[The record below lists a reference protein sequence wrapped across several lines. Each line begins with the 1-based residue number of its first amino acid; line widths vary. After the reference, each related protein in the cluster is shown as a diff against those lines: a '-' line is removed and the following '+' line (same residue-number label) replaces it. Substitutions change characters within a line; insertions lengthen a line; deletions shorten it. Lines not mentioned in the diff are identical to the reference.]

1 MHGSK
6 NKRRLEGTA
15 MTLTKCSMPVLSTG
29 KRLENEKAAHGA
41 LAWMVGGPEGKSTA
55 ENGLGSNLMA
65 KGLPVADR
73 RVAGLHEAR
82 ADGSGRRP
90 LSANMPVPLR
100 SKRCELGGLLQ
111 RSRRMTAAP
120 TLIRA
125 VAFSFGGVRTHG
137 LIAPALYR
145 SCGLMPCGE
154 PLCSPL
160 PTTRSANPHGVAHLL
175 AEVRGFR
182 QFVVG
187 AGHDQ

>member
-1 MHGSK
+1 MR
-6 NKRRLEGTA
+6 KR
-15 MTLTKCSMPVLSTG
+15 K
-29 KRLENEKAAHGA
+29 NEKAAQGA
-41 LAWMVGGPEGKSTA
+41 VVSKLWRGTNNGTA
-55 ENGLGSNLMA
+55 ENGLGSNLT
-65 KGLPVADR
+65 GGRFVQAD
-73 RVAGLHEAR
+73 LHLAASRYEC

>member
-1 MHGSK
+1 M
-6 NKRRLEGTA
+6 RRLEI
-15 MTLTKCSMPVLSTG
+15 
-29 KRLENEKAAHGA
+29 EKAACSA
-41 LAWMVGGPEGKSTA
+41 VASILWRVKSNGTA
-55 ENGLGSNLMA
+55 ENGLGSNHT
-65 KGLPVADR
+65 GGRFVQAD
-73 RVAGLHEAR
+73 LHLAASRYEC

-100 SKRCELGGLLQ
+100 SKRCELGGLLHCC
-111 RSRRMTAAP
+111 RRMTAAP
-120 TLIRA
+120 AHDRD

-154 PLCSPL
+154 PLRSPL

-175 AEVRGFR
+175 AEVSGFR

-187 AGHDQ
+187 VSHE

>member
-1 MHGSK
+1 M
-6 NKRRLEGTA
+6 RRNEI
-15 MTLTKCSMPVLSTG
+15 
-29 KRLENEKAAHGA
+29 EKAAHGA
-41 LAWMVGGPEGKSTA
+41 LAWMVGGPESNGTA
-55 ENGLGSNLMA
+55 GNGLSSNLMA
-65 KGLPVADR
+65 KGLPVAER

-82 ADGSGRRP
+82 ADGSGRRS

-111 RSRRMTAAP
+111 CSRRMTAAP
-120 TLIRA
+120 AGYRD

-154 PLCSPL
+154 PLRSPL

-175 AEVRGFR
+175 AEVSGFR

-187 AGHDQ
+187 ACHE